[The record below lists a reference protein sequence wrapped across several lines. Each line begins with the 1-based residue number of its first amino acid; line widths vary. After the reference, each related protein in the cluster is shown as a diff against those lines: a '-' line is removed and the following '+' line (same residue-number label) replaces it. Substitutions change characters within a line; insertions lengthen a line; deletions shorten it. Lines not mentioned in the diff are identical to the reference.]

1 MGPSERSR
9 VAGAGPQ
16 GAAEIDGGRR
26 GLVAVLA
33 LWSRHLAWVGATKGL
48 GIMLPVVQEQMDT
61 QTWVI
66 GWITAGIP
74 AVGGLVCEY
83 SFLAGKSL

>member
-16 GAAEIDGGRR
+16 GAAEMDGGRR

-33 LWSRHLAWVGATKGL
+33 LWSRHLAWVGAAKGL
-48 GIMLPVVQEQMDT
+48 GIMLPVVQEQMDIR
-61 QTWVI
+61 TWVI
-66 GWITAGIP
+66 CAWFTMILIP
-74 AVGGLVCEY
+74 ELTEP
-83 SFLAGKSL
+83 KNI